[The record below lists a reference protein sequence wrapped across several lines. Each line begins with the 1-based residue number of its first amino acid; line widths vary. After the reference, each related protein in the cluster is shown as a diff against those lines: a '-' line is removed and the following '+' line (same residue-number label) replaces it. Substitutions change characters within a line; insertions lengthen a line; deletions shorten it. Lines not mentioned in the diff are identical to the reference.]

1 MTPRELRIISALAVF
16 LSAALPA
23 AAGAIAFRSQ
33 PILAATLNGE
43 AGALPG
49 LIVLMRGD
57 LRTAAQ
63 AIALSRRA
71 MRTMKQNLFWA
82 FVYYVIGI
90 PVAAGVLYPAFGL
103 LLVVGLAITA
113 FAARTHWRNDEE
125 PVVRMAKL
133 LVATCFSALVSVV
146 FLGLL
151 VLATALPVY
160 AKLMQR

>member
-1 MTPRELRIISALAVF
+1 MSPRELRVVSALAVF

-33 PILAATLNGE
+33 PILAATLHDQ

-49 LIVLMRGD
+49 LTSLYFNHFSGVL
-57 LRTAAQ
+57 
-63 AIALSRRA
+63 IAL
-71 MRTMKQNLFWA
+71 L
-82 FVYYVIGI
+82 V
-90 PVAAGVLYPAFGL
+90 FGL
-103 LLVVGLAITA
+103 GVTA
-113 FAARTHWRNDEE
+113 YAARAHLRADEE

-133 LVATCFSALVSVV
+133 LVATCFSALGSVV

>member
-1 MTPRELRIISALAVF
+1 MTPRELRIVSALAVF

-33 PILAATLNGE
+33 PILAATLRAD

-49 LIVLMRGD
+49 LTGLYFNHFTGMLIGL
-57 LRTAAQ
+57 L
-63 AIALSRRA
+63 
-71 MRTMKQNLFWA
+71 
-82 FVYYVIGI
+82 VIGL
-90 PVAAGVLYPAFGL
+90 G
-103 LLVVGLAITA
+103 ITA
-113 FAARTHWRNDEE
+113 YAARAHLRDDEE
-125 PVVRMAKL
+125 PIVRMAKL

-160 AKLMQR
+160 AKLMER

>member
-1 MTPRELRIISALAVF
+1 MLSVPGATTAASERAAASTKLRSGRRAPVASTVKGVGTAMMKV
-16 LSAALPA
+16 SA

-33 PILAATLNGE
+33 PILAATLHDQ

-49 LIVLMRGD
+49 LTG
-57 LRTAAQ
+57 
-63 AIALSRRA
+63 
-71 MRTMKQNLFWA
+71 
-82 FVYYVIGI
+82 
-90 PVAAGVLYPAFGL
+90 LYFNHFTGML
-103 LLVVGLAITA
+103 ITLLVIGLAITA
-113 FAARTHWRNDEE
+113 FAARTHWRADEE
-125 PVVRMAKL
+125 PVVRVAKL

>member
-1 MTPRELRIISALAVF
+1 MSPRELRIVSALAVF

-33 PILAATLNGE
+33 PILAATLHGE
-43 AGALPG
+43 PGTLPG
-49 LIVLMRGD
+49 LTGFYFNHF
-57 LRTAAQ
+57 TG
-63 AIALSRRA
+63 AL
-71 MRTMKQNLFWA
+71 
-82 FVYYVIGI
+82 
-90 PVAAGVLYPAFGL
+90 GL

-113 FAARTHWRNDEE
+113 YAGLAHLRKDEE

>member
-1 MTPRELRIISALAVF
+1 MTPRELRIVSALAVF

-33 PILAATLNGE
+33 PILAATLRAD

-49 LIVLMRGD
+49 LTGLYFNHFTGMLIGL
-57 LRTAAQ
+57 L
-63 AIALSRRA
+63 
-71 MRTMKQNLFWA
+71 
-82 FVYYVIGI
+82 VIGL
-90 PVAAGVLYPAFGL
+90 G
-103 LLVVGLAITA
+103 ITA
-113 FAARTHWRNDEE
+113 YAARAHLSDDEE
-125 PVVRMAKL
+125 PIVRMAKL

-160 AKLMQR
+160 AKLMER

>member
-1 MTPRELRIISALAVF
+1 MTPRELRIVSALAVF

-33 PILAATLNGE
+33 PILAATLRGD
-43 AGALPG
+43 GGGLPG
-49 LIVLMRGD
+49 LTGLYFNHFTAVL
-57 LRTAAQ
+57 
-63 AIALSRRA
+63 
-71 MRTMKQNLFWA
+71 
-82 FVYYVIGI
+82 
-90 PVAAGVLYPAFGL
+90 VA
-103 LLVVGLAITA
+103 LLVVGLGVTA
-113 FAARTHWRNDEE
+113 YAARAHLRADEE

>member
-1 MTPRELRIISALAVF
+1 MTPRELQIVSALAVF
-16 LSAALPA
+16 LTATLPA

-33 PILAATLNGE
+33 PILVATISGE

-49 LIVLMRGD
+49 LTGLYFNHFGAVLVT
-57 LRTAAQ
+57 L
-63 AIALSRRA
+63 L
-71 MRTMKQNLFWA
+71 
-82 FVYYVIGI
+82 VIG
-90 PVAAGVLYPAFGL
+90 
-103 LLVVGLAITA
+103 LAVTA
-113 FAARTHWRNDEE
+113 YAVRAHLRKDED
-125 PVVRMAKL
+125 PVVRIAKL

>member
-1 MTPRELRIISALAVF
+1 MHD
-16 LSAALPA
+16 
-23 AAGAIAFRSQ
+23 Q
-33 PILAATLNGE
+33 

-49 LIVLMRGD
+49 LTGFFFNHF
-57 LRTAAQ
+57 TS
-63 AIALSRRA
+63 AL
-71 MRTMKQNLFWA
+71 L
-82 FVYYVIGI
+82 I
-90 PVAAGVLYPAFGL
+90 
-103 LLVVGLAITA
+103 LLVIGLAITA

>member
-1 MTPRELRIISALAVF
+1 MTPRELQIVSALAVF

-23 AAGAIAFRSQ
+23 AAGAIAFRAQ
-33 PILAATLNGE
+33 PILAATLHGE

-49 LIVLMRGD
+49 LTGFYFNHF
-57 LRTAAQ
+57 TG
-63 AIALSRRA
+63 AL
-71 MRTMKQNLFWA
+71 
-82 FVYYVIGI
+82 
-90 PVAAGVLYPAFGL
+90 GL
-103 LLVVGLAITA
+103 LLAAALAITA
-113 FAARTHWRNDEE
+113 YAARAHLRGDEE

-151 VLATALPVY
+151 VLATALPAY

>member
-1 MTPRELRIISALAVF
+1 MTPRELQIVSALAVF

-33 PILAATLNGE
+33 PILAATLQGE

-49 LIVLMRGD
+49 LTGFYFNHF
-57 LRTAAQ
+57 TG
-63 AIALSRRA
+63 AL
-71 MRTMKQNLFWA
+71 
-82 FVYYVIGI
+82 
-90 PVAAGVLYPAFGL
+90 GL
-103 LLVVGLAITA
+103 LLALGAAITA
-113 FAARTHWRNDEE
+113 YAGYAHLRKDEE

-133 LVATCFSALVSVV
+133 LVATCFAALVSVV

>member
-1 MTPRELRIISALAVF
+1 LAVF
-16 LSAALPA
+16 LTATLPA

-33 PILAATLNGE
+33 PILVATITGE

-49 LIVLMRGD
+49 LTGIYFNHFG
-57 LRTAAQ
+57 AA
-63 AIALSRRA
+63 LV
-71 MRTMKQNLFWA
+71 T
-82 FVYYVIGI
+82 
-90 PVAAGVLYPAFGL
+90 
-103 LLVVGLAITA
+103 LLVIALAITA
-113 FAARTHWRNDEE
+113 YAGLSHLRKDEE

-151 VLATALPVY
+151 VLATVLPVY

>member
-1 MTPRELRIISALAVF
+1 MSPRELRVVSALAVF

-33 PILAATLNGE
+33 PILAATLHDQ

-49 LIVLMRGD
+49 LTSLYFNHFSGVL
-57 LRTAAQ
+57 
-63 AIALSRRA
+63 IAL
-71 MRTMKQNLFWA
+71 L
-82 FVYYVIGI
+82 VCGL
-90 PVAAGVLYPAFGL
+90 GV
-103 LLVVGLAITA
+103 TA
-113 FAARTHWRNDEE
+113 YAARAHLRADEE

-133 LVATCFSALVSVV
+133 LVATCFSALGSVV

>member
-49 LIVLMRGD
+49 LTGFYFNHF
-57 LRTAAQ
+57 TN
-63 AIALSRRA
+63 AL
-71 MRTMKQNLFWA
+71 
-82 FVYYVIGI
+82 
-90 PVAAGVLYPAFGL
+90 GL

-146 FLGLL
+146 FPGLRE
-151 VLATALPVY
+151 ADAALSPPRG
-160 AKLMQR
+160 K

>member
-1 MTPRELRIISALAVF
+1 MTPRELQIVSALAVF
-16 LSAALPA
+16 LTAALPA

-33 PILAATLNGE
+33 PVLVATISGE

-49 LIVLMRGD
+49 LTGLYFNHFG
-57 LRTAAQ
+57 AAL
-63 AIALSRRA
+63 ATL
-71 MRTMKQNLFWA
+71 L
-82 FVYYVIGI
+82 VIG
-90 PVAAGVLYPAFGL
+90 
-103 LLVVGLAITA
+103 LAVTGY
-113 FAARTHWRNDEE
+113 AARAHLRKDED

>member
-1 MTPRELRIISALAVF
+1 MTPRELQIVSALAVF
-16 LSAALPA
+16 LTATLPA

-33 PILAATLNGE
+33 PVLVATITGE

-49 LIVLMRGD
+49 LTGIYFNHFG
-57 LRTAAQ
+57 AA
-63 AIALSRRA
+63 LV
-71 MRTMKQNLFWA
+71 T
-82 FVYYVIGI
+82 
-90 PVAAGVLYPAFGL
+90 
-103 LLVVGLAITA
+103 LLVIALAITTYA
-113 FAARTHWRNDEE
+113 GLTHLRKDEE

-151 VLATALPVY
+151 VLATVLPVY

>member
-1 MTPRELRIISALAVF
+1 MTPRELRIVSALAVF

-33 PILAATLNGE
+33 PILAATLHDQ
-43 AGALPG
+43 AGALPSLTG
-49 LIVLMRGD
+49 LYFNHFTGML
-57 LRTAAQ
+57 
-63 AIALSRRA
+63 IAL
-71 MRTMKQNLFWA
+71 L
-82 FVYYVIGI
+82 V
-90 PVAAGVLYPAFGL
+90 FGL
-103 LLVVGLAITA
+103 GVTA
-113 FAARTHWRNDEE
+113 YAARAHLRADEE

-133 LVATCFSALVSVV
+133 LVATCFSALLSVV

>member
-1 MTPRELRIISALAVF
+1 MTPRELRIVSALAVF

-33 PILAATLNGE
+33 PILAATLHGE

-49 LIVLMRGD
+49 LTGFYFNHF
-57 LRTAAQ
+57 TAA
-63 AIALSRRA
+63 LV
-71 MRTMKQNLFWA
+71 T
-82 FVYYVIGI
+82 
-90 PVAAGVLYPAFGL
+90 
-103 LLVVGLAITA
+103 LLVVGLAVTA
-113 FAARTHWRNDEE
+113 YAVRAHLSSEEE
-125 PVVRMAKL
+125 PAVRMAKL

-151 VLATALPVY
+151 VLATALPAY

>member
-1 MTPRELRIISALAVF
+1 MSPRELQIVSALAVF

-33 PILAATLNGE
+33 PILAATLHGE
-43 AGALPG
+43 PGTLPG
-49 LIVLMRGD
+49 LTVFYFNHF
-57 LRTAAQ
+57 TAA
-63 AIALSRRA
+63 LS
-71 MRTMKQNLFWA
+71 
-82 FVYYVIGI
+82 
-90 PVAAGVLYPAFGL
+90 L

-113 FAARTHWRNDEE
+113 YAARAHVRQDEE

>member
-1 MTPRELRIISALAVF
+1 LAVF

-33 PILAATLNGE
+33 PILAATLHDQ

-49 LIVLMRGD
+49 LTSLYFNHFSGVL
-57 LRTAAQ
+57 
-63 AIALSRRA
+63 IAL
-71 MRTMKQNLFWA
+71 L
-82 FVYYVIGI
+82 V
-90 PVAAGVLYPAFGL
+90 FGL
-103 LLVVGLAITA
+103 GVTA
-113 FAARTHWRNDEE
+113 YAARAHLRADEE

-133 LVATCFSALVSVV
+133 LVATCFSALGSVV

>member
-1 MTPRELRIISALAVF
+1 MTPRELQIVSALAVF
-16 LSAALPA
+16 LTATLPA

-33 PILAATLNGE
+33 PILVATITGE

-49 LIVLMRGD
+49 LTGL
-57 LRTAAQ
+57 
-63 AIALSRRA
+63 
-71 MRTMKQNLFWA
+71 
-82 FVYYVIGI
+82 YVNHFG
-90 PVAAGVLYPAFGL
+90 AGLVT
-103 LLVVGLAITA
+103 LLVVGLAITTY
-113 FAARTHWRNDEE
+113 AARAHLRKDED
-125 PVVRMAKL
+125 PVVRIAKL

>member
-1 MTPRELRIISALAVF
+1 MTPRELQIVSALAVF

-23 AAGAIAFRSQ
+23 AAGAIAFRAQ
-33 PILAATLNGE
+33 PILAATLHGE

-49 LIVLMRGD
+49 LTGFYFNHF
-57 LRTAAQ
+57 TG
-63 AIALSRRA
+63 AL
-71 MRTMKQNLFWA
+71 
-82 FVYYVIGI
+82 
-90 PVAAGVLYPAFGL
+90 GL
-103 LLVVGLAITA
+103 LLAAALAITA
-113 FAARTHWRNDEE
+113 YAARAHLRKDEE

-151 VLATALPVY
+151 VLATALPAY